1 MDGDR
6 KGSRQ
11 MDGDRKGSSQ
21 MDGDGK
27 GSRQRSLELI
37 KLCRQNACADGKTCL
52 EIKRLREKA
61 RALTIAENVRLQ
73 GPAGLRVSKKAEYL
87 YESKTT
93 NTEEVNKGIYFS
105 YPTRRHSCALV
116 NIPTLCV
123 NKVIA
128 HIEDVE
134 SKIQEHLKQFEAS
147 FEEWTS
153 TTKDVKEDSGV
164 TAPEKDVRPKK
175 ARDRKC
181 PELKKKMETL
191 LAEAIHLIKSL
202 ETDRAEA
209 EQALKQQ
216 KSRKKR
222 ISMKIDCWSV
232 WKLQEL
238 PTAVQKEHEH
248 FSKDIAELNSH
259 IEDTAQVLEHLEKQ
273 KKKLE
278 QANAKI
284 QKDIDYMTHH
294 VPLLE
299 SKRKQE
305 VEALRDCYH
314 KKFEV
319 MELFRDVHEKLTESI
334 QQCEGAKSKFKQ
346 MKQEDE
352 KDIRQEETN
361 IDTYKKELCKLSN
374 LQAHYSTSIE
384 SVNIHIEED
393 EETMTEML
401 RETKSTT
408 NELSNLV
415 KTVDDLKRVFDQ
427 YSWKQKNLE
436 EQYAEL
442 LNNYYSEKKAW
453 DIELSDVS
461 KDYTDISAKYLA
473 LLEENKRL
481 QAEIDT
487 LTEEITSSI
496 KKKMEYE
503 FETQSLLEL
512 KIKNNN
518 YLRELYKETYQ
529 VGAVFHLAKNKTDEI
544 ENKIADVRRKFK
556 GREEFLKK
564 LTRAEMT
571 TGMEIQKILFSIEEM
586 QYLEMQEYIRRK
598 ALYSTALTEVQL
610 SLRQIEA
617 DVVRIR
623 ILHRQHS
630 AMLNEIRGRK
640 EFVRRKVEE
649 TKKNLRRK
657 SKKSR
662 KELTQTEGKRSLI
675 YQEIEETK
683 HKTIVFNAKSKELGK
698 EIKTMKLEKVNYED
712 RLEKLNEEFFK
723 LRFDR
728 EHAKGVYDHLMQQK
742 QHCEERIFEEDRRF
756 QKLVDMRKSTL
767 ADIRKRQEESL
778 AENLRLA
785 KEYQSTQAIFLK
797 EKEAFFNDY
806 DRLLSLNF
814 SVCDKKK
821 LCQLQ
826 EKLDNQW
833 QEYFRLV
840 ILFNQNR
847 LAKFQGQ
854 SQDSIQKILVVQ
866 EESSSLM
873 QHILDFFQTLTDGSC
888 GKDD

>member
-1 MDGDR
+1 MPENENDQAHPGRR
-6 KGSRQ
+6 KSTTT
-11 MDGDRKGSSQ
+11 
-21 MDGDGK
+21 
-27 GSRQRSLELI
+27 
-37 KLCRQNACADGKTCL
+37 AGKTCL
-52 EIKRLREKA
+52 EIKSLREKA

-73 GPAGLRVSKKAEYL
+73 EPAGFGVSKKAEHL

-93 NTEEVNKGIYFS
+93 NTDEVNTGIYFS

-116 NIPTLCV
+116 NTPTPCV
-123 NKVIA
+123 NKMIA

-164 TAPEKDVRPKK
+164 TAPEKDVRPEK
-175 ARDRKC
+175 ARDKKC
-181 PELKKKMETL
+181 PELKKKMEAL
-191 LAEAIHLIKSL
+191 LSEAIHLIKSL

-216 KSRKKR
+216 KSRKKK
-222 ISMKIDCWSV
+222 ISMKIDCWSI

-238 PTAVQKEHEH
+238 PTAVQREHEH

-259 IEDTAQVLEHLEKQ
+259 IEDTAQMLEHLEKQ
-273 KKKLE
+273 KEMLE

-294 VPLLE
+294 APLLE

-305 VEALRDCYH
+305 VEALRDRYH
-314 KKFEV
+314 KKFEA
-319 MELFRDVHEKLTESI
+319 MELFRDVHEKLKESI
-334 QQCEGAKSKFKQ
+334 EQCEGAKSKFKQ
-346 MKQEDE
+346 MKEEDE
-352 KDIRQEETN
+352 KDILQEETN
-361 IDTYKKELCKLSN
+361 IETYKKELDKLSN

-401 RETKSTT
+401 RETESTT
-408 NELSNLV
+408 NEVSNLL
-415 KTVDDLKRVFDQ
+415 KTVDDLKRLFDQ
-427 YSWKQKNLE
+427 YSWKQKNF
-436 EQYAEL
+436 EQQYMES
-442 LNNYYSEKKAW
+442 LNNYYSAKKAW
-453 DIELSDVS
+453 DIELSDIS
-461 KDYTDISAKYLA
+461 KDYTDVSTKYLA
-473 LLEENKRL
+473 LFEENKRL
-481 QAEIDT
+481 QAEIDS
-487 LTEEITSSI
+487 LTEEITGSI
-496 KKKMEYE
+496 RKKMEHE
-503 FETQSLLEL
+503 SEIQSLLEL
-512 KIKNNN
+512 KTKNNN
-518 YLRELYKETYQ
+518 YIRQLYKQTYQ
-529 VGAVFHLAKNKTDEI
+529 IGAVFHLAKHKTDDV

-571 TGMEIQKILFSIEEM
+571 IGMEMQKRLFSIEEM
-586 QYLEMQEYIRRK
+586 QFLEMQELIRRK
-598 ALYSTALTEVQL
+598 TLYSTALTEVEL
-610 SLRQIEA
+610 PLRQIEA
-617 DVVRIR
+617 DAERIR

-630 AMLNEIRGRK
+630 AMLHELRGKK
-640 EFVRRKVEE
+640 ELIRRKVEE
-649 TKKNLRRK
+649 TKKKLQRK

-662 KELTQTEGKRSLI
+662 KKLTQTEGKRSLI
-675 YQEIEETK
+675 HQEIELTK
-683 HKTIVFNAKSKELGK
+683 HKTVVFNAKSKELGK
-698 EIKTMKLEKVNYED
+698 EIKAMKLEKVNYDD

-728 EHAKGVYDHLMQQK
+728 EHAQGVYDHLMQEK
-742 QHCEERIFEEDRRF
+742 QHCEERIFEEERRF

-767 ADIRKRQEESL
+767 ADIRKLQEESL

-785 KEYQSTQAIFLK
+785 KEYQSVQAIFLK
-797 EKEAFFNDY
+797 EKEAFFNGY

-847 LAKFQGQ
+847 LAKFQGE
-854 SQDSIQKILVVQ
+854 SQDSIQKILAVQ